1 MAKKKRRVKKLK
13 TDIEDE
19 EPEILDKNEKRDM
32 EYIFFGL
39 FAASIVFL
47 LVYLV
52 GFISILLK

>member
-1 MAKKKRRVKKLK
+1 MAKKKRRAKKLK
-13 TDIEDE
+13 TDIEEE

-32 EYIFFGL
+32 EYIFLGL

-52 GFISILLK
+52 GFIIILLK

>member
-1 MAKKKRRVKKLK
+1 MAKKKRRAKKLK
-13 TDIEDE
+13 TDIEEE

-32 EYIFFGL
+32 EYIFLGL